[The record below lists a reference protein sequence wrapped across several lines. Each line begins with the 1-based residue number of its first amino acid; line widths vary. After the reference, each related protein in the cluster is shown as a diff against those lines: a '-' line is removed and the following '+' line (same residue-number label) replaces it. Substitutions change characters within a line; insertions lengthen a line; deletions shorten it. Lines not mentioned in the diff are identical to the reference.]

1 MAKTQRATLGDNR
14 LGQDLKTAQDA
25 ATLQTQATLKSNAC
39 RDKTDEKS
47 GEHSLFWQLTVLAIA
62 RMRPAMQACLKP
74 SFQ

>member
-1 MAKTQRATLGDNR
+1 MAKTHRATLGDNR

-47 GEHSLFWQLTVLAIA
+47 GEHSLF
-62 RMRPAMQACLKP
+62 
-74 SFQ
+74 